1 MTSFMGPRPSLL
13 FPVLVHYCQLMPAK
27 NKCQLTLLSLLFQH
41 KLLVWMVLYLC
52 IHYTSE
58 NCHTFQGMFISR
70 AHRMDSSH
78 STLLARRGMLGL
90 WSCSL
95 WQGLGWTC
103 RPRWALLQ
111 HWMLDLH
118 QLPTYQEHIDTL
130 LVGYGTGDRLITY
143 TVCSVLIPILCWY
156 KSVNISLNPSPSHLQ
171 FLYH

>member
-1 MTSFMGPRPSLL
+1 MSVGCRGVGPNYKYSCTTHLGGVLMQSSLECGVAVEHLNLYCCHLRPLPTFALRPHDIIHGRQWSQA
-13 FPVLVHYCQLMPAK
+13 FPALPVFVHYCQLMQAK
-27 NKCQLTLLSLLFQH
+27 NKCQLTLFSLLCQH

-90 WSCSL
+90 WSCSF

-111 HWMLDLH
+111 H
-118 QLPTYQEHIDTL
+118 
-130 LVGYGTGDRLITY
+130 
-143 TVCSVLIPILCWY
+143 
-156 KSVNISLNPSPSHLQ
+156 
-171 FLYH
+171 